1 MINQSRSAI
10 TANTVRLVTRILYPW
25 KAEGVL
31 FKDAYDEIIIN
42 LKHLAEKGS
51 LFPCVVPKLVN
62 QREAADMLSISL
74 ANFKKMERA
83 GLFPFHRKMVGA
95 SVRYRNLD
103 IVKFILTDDEEELP
117 MSNPLY

>member
-1 MINQSRSAI
+1 MVNQSRSAI

-31 FKDAYDEIIIN
+31 FKDAYDEIIVN

-83 GLFPFHRKMVGA
+83 GLFPFRRKMVGA
-95 SVRYRNLD
+95 SVRYRTLD
-103 IVKFILTDDEEELP
+103 SVKFILTDDEEVLP
-117 MSNPLY
+117 IV

>member
-1 MINQSRSAI
+1 MVNQSRSAI

-31 FKDAYDEIIIN
+31 FKDAYDEIIVN

-62 QREAADMLSISL
+62 QREAA
-74 ANFKKMERA
+74 
-83 GLFPFHRKMVGA
+83 GLFPFRRKMVGA

-103 IVKFILTDDEEELP
+103 IVKFILTDDEEVLP
-117 MSNPLY
+117 IV

>member
-1 MINQSRSAI
+1 MVNQSRSAI

-31 FKDAYDEIIIN
+31 FKDAYDEIIVN

-51 LFPCVVPKLVN
+51 LVPCVVPKLVN

-83 GLFPFHRKMVGA
+83 GLFPFRRKMVGA

-103 IVKFILTDDEEELP
+103 IVKFILTDDEEVLP
-117 MSNPLY
+117 IV